1 MYCPYCG
8 KEINEGSEFCS
19 ICNSNLKRIKES
31 SEFSCEKCKA
41 STPEDAKFCFNCG
54 DKFEEIPKDMNDGRS
69 FNEKS
74 FKKETSNQY
83 EQSEGGYW
91 SFDKMVSGSL
101 IKVLYV
107 LGALAI
113 TIFSVIMLINGSQAR
128 YGGSTVILLAL
139 VYLVLGNLFWRI
151 VCEGIIIIFKIF
163 EKLNQIELK
172 IK

>member
-1 MYCPYCG
+1 MDEKKRHLKQLAFEKLHEKMSDELLYIWDKKDENEYS
-8 KEINEGSEFCS
+8 EIEFEV
-19 ICNSNLKRIKES
+19 IEELLKSRYV
-31 SEFSCEKCKA
+31 
-41 STPEDAKFCFNCG
+41 N
-54 DKFEEIPKDMNDGRS
+54 MNAPRTY
-69 FNEKS
+69 NEKS

-128 YGGSTVILLAL
+128 YVGSTVILLAL